1 MLKDKGHWGVDI
13 LSAPISDILSG
24 SAYASYRAALL
35 SMQKVMAESVSASL
49 GVIYTNGEEIS
60 HYSLPY
66 DEVHQAL
73 FSSDELRAELAER
86 LQKSNYTETA
96 FIFTL
101 VGNLFFSVCPVFS
114 KADAPPLAYVLIGPF
129 WQNFPNEYQSQ
140 KIQSYFSWNNEQ
152 LATAFYNN
160 PPTRCIPQ
168 ESCTDLANSMANFIA
183 QMSEMHTKQQEAVNT
198 LSCLYDM
205 STDIGRSLDVN
216 EILPSILNKAMRV
229 LKAESGCIS
238 LLDES
243 KQNLHLYIKEGP
255 DKPFSCTHNVPIG
268 KDLRDWL
275 NEENC
280 ESITNSSDSCTL
292 KVPLS
297 DDSSCLG
304 SIRVVSPFKGHYD
317 SNDLQILRI
326 IAGYSSSSLAKAIV
340 YQKAMR
346 QYEEL
351 RALQEIGNSLNS
363 SIDVPKTLHKVLD
376 HACSLLG
383 AKNAS
388 LMLLEPDRQHLRIRE
403 AKGLSEQVI
412 ANTRVK
418 LGERVSG
425 KVALQG
431 HPVSLPRGL
440 SSSGEEMEAALCVP
454 LKVSDKVIG
463 VLNVRGHYDSNEFT
477 DDDIDLAT
485 RLASMSAAAIENA
498 ELHNKLQNLFVES
511 ITALANAI
519 DARDPYTRGHSERVA
534 AFSVLIAERLNF
546 TAEEIW
552 NLRNAAL
559 LHDIGKIRIRDNIL
573 NKPDKLSNEEYE
585 EMQRH
590 AVYGAGIMMPVKSF
604 RPLIPYILHHHE
616 WYNGAGYPDRK
627 RGNEIPLCARIICVA
642 DSFDAMTS
650 DRPYRKGMPIEKA
663 IKIIR
668 ENRGS
673 QFDPDIADIFIEL
686 YYENKLQPIMKSLN
700 STGSHDALEGDGQHD
715 VITSDVGGKAVV
727 WRSAIKEA
735 IEAVKHKRNN

>member
-1 MLKDKGHWGVDI
+1 MDVL
-13 LSAPISDILSG
+13 ATPITKILSG
-24 SAYASYRAALL
+24 ASYASYRSALL
-35 SMQKVMAESVSASL
+35 SMQKVMAQSVSASL

-60 HYSLPY
+60 HYSLPH
-66 DEVHQAL
+66 DDAHQAL
-73 FSSDELRAELAER
+73 FSSQKLRADVAER
-86 LQKSNYTETA
+86 LQQKNGQAKEA

-101 VGNLFFSVCPVFS
+101 AGNLFFSVCPVLS
-114 KADAPPLAYVLIGPF
+114 VNNNTPLAYVLIGPF
-129 WQNFPNEYQSQ
+129 WQNAPDEEQSSQ
-140 KIQSYFSWNNEQ
+140 VQTYFGWSSEQ
-152 LATAFYNN
+152 LAAAFYNN
-160 PPTRCIPQ
+160 PPARCLPQ
-168 ESCTDLANSMANFIA
+168 DSCTKLANSMADFIV
-183 QMSEMHTKQQEAVNT
+183 QMTEMHAHQQEAANT
-198 LSCLYDM
+198 LSCLYEM
-205 STDIGRSLDVN
+205 SLEIGSSLNVN
-216 EILPSILNKAMRV
+216 EILPLVLEKAIQL
-229 LKAESGCIS
+229 LKAEAGSIS

-243 KQNLHLYIKEGP
+243 KQNLHIYLKEGP
-255 DKPFSCTHNVPIG
+255 NKPFSSVHNVPIG
-268 KDLRDWL
+268 KDLRSWL
-275 NEENC
+275 DEENC
-280 ESITNSSDSCTL
+280 EGIIEEANLCTL

-297 DDSSCLG
+297 DESSCIG
-304 SIRVVSPFKGHYD
+304 SIRVSSSHKGAYSSD
-317 SNDLQILRI
+317 DLQILRI
-326 IAGYSSSSLAKAIV
+326 IASYSSSSLAKAIV

-383 AKNAS
+383 ARNAS

-403 AKGLSEQVI
+403 AKGLSQQVI
-412 ANTRVK
+412 DTTRVR

-431 HPVSLPRGL
+431 NPISLPRGI
-440 SSSGEEMEAALCVP
+440 SSTGEELEAALCVP

-463 VLNVRGHYDSNEFT
+463 VLNVRGHSDSNEFT

-498 ELHNKLQNLFVES
+498 ELHDKLQNLFVES

-546 TAEEIW
+546 TTNEIW

-673 QFDPDIADIFIEL
+673 QFDPDIADVFIEL
-686 YYENKLQPIMKSLN
+686 YYEHKLQPVMRSLN
-700 STGSHDALEGDGQHD
+700 STGSRDALEGDGQHD
-715 VITSDVGGKAVV
+715 VITSEAGGRAVV

-735 IEAVKHKRNN
+735 IEAVKSKETASKSSR

>member
-1 MLKDKGHWGVDI
+1 MDIFATPLTNI
-13 LSAPISDILSG
+13 LSHYS
-24 SAYASYRAALL
+24 YANYKSVLL
-35 SMQKVMAESVSASL
+35 SMQKVMAESVSASI
-49 GVIYTNGEEIS
+49 GVIRANGEDLS
-60 HYSLPY
+60 HYSLPI
-66 DEVHQAL
+66 DKAHQAL
-73 FSSDELRAELAER
+73 FSSPQLLTKLSEQLSDLKELNKAA
-86 LQKSNYTETA
+86 T
-96 FIFTL
+96 FDW
-101 VGNLFFSVCPVFS
+101 VGNLFLSVCPVAVGS
-114 KADAPPLAYVLIGPF
+114 TVVAYAIIGPF
-129 WQNFPNEYQSQ
+129 WQNSPNEQQSDLLAQ
-140 KIQSYFSWNNEQ
+140 YFNWSNQELAEALYHNPASRFMDQDRCACLVCAMADFIVKMRELIQ
-152 LATAFYNN
+152 
-160 PPTRCIPQ
+160 R
-168 ESCTDLANSMANFIA
+168 
-183 QMSEMHTKQQEAVNT
+183 QQEAANA

-216 EILPSILNKAMRV
+216 DILPSILERAMQV
-229 LKAESGCIS
+229 FQADAGSIS

-243 KQNLHLYIKEGP
+243 KQNLHIYLKEGP
-255 DKPFSCTHNVPIG
+255 MKPFSSAHNVPIG
-268 KDLRDWL
+268 KDLREWL
-275 NEENC
+275 VEEST
-280 ESITNSSDSCTL
+280 ESLTDCDGLCTL

-297 DDSSCLG
+297 DDSSCIG
-304 SIRVVSPFKGHYD
+304 SMRVSSYTPGAYNKD
-317 SNDLQILRI
+317 DLQILHV
-326 IAGYSSSSLAKAIV
+326 IAGYSSSSLSKAIV

-388 LMLLEPDRQHLRIRE
+388 LMLLESDKQHLRIRE
-403 AKGLSEQVI
+403 AKGLSQEVI
-412 ANTRVK
+412 DKTRVR

-425 KVALQG
+425 KVAQQG
-431 HPVSLPRGL
+431 RPVSLPRGI
-440 SSSGEEMEAALCVP
+440 SSTGEELEAALCVP

-463 VLNVRGHYDSNEFT
+463 VLNVRGHKDSNEFT
-477 DDDIDLAT
+477 EDDIDLAT

-498 ELHNKLQNLFVES
+498 ELHDKLQNLFVES

-534 AFSVLIAERLNF
+534 AFSVVIAERLNF

-552 NLRNAAL
+552 DLRNAAL

-616 WYNGAGYPDRK
+616 RYDGGGYPDKK

-650 DRPYRKGMPIEKA
+650 NRPYRKGMPIEKA
-663 IKIIR
+663 IRIIN

-673 QFDPDIADIFIEL
+673 QFDPGIADIFIEL
-686 YYENKLQPIMKSLN
+686 YHENKLQPIMKRLN
-700 STGSHDALEGDGQHD
+700 SVGSGDVWQNSDNGF
-715 VITSDVGGKAVV
+715 ITSENGGKAVI
-727 WRSAIKEA
+727 WKAAIKTA
-735 IEAVKHKRNN
+735 IDNVKNKRKDTLL

>member
-1 MLKDKGHWGVDI
+1 MDIFATPISNI
-13 LSAPISDILSG
+13 LSH
-24 SAYASYRAALL
+24 YSYTNYKAALL
-35 SMQKVMAESVSASL
+35 SMQKVMAESVSASI
-49 GVIYTNGEEIS
+49 GVIRVNGEDLS
-60 HYSLPY
+60 HYSLPN
-66 DEVHQAL
+66 DKAHQAL
-73 FSSDELRAELAER
+73 FSSPKLLTELSER
-86 LQKSNYTETA
+86 LSVIKEINTA
-96 FIFTL
+96 TL
-101 VGNLFFSVCPVFS
+101 FSWVGNLFFSVCPVAIN
-114 KADAPPLAYVLIGPF
+114 KAVFAYVLIGPF
-129 WQNFPNEYQSQ
+129 WQNSPNEQQ
-140 KIQSYFSWNNEQ
+140 IELMEQYFGWSSEE
-152 LATAFYNN
+152 LAGALYNN
-160 PPTRCIPQ
+160 PVTRCMAQ
-168 ESCTDLANSMANFIA
+168 ESCSSLACAMADFIIK
-183 QMSEMHTKQQEAVNT
+183 MRELSNRQQEAANA

-205 STDIGRSLDVN
+205 STDIGRSLEIND
-216 EILPSILNKAMRV
+216 ILPSILERAMQV
-229 LKAESGCIS
+229 FNADAGSIS

-243 KQNLHLYIKEGP
+243 KQNLHIYLKEGP
-255 DKPFSCTHNVPIG
+255 QKPFSSAHNVPIG
-268 KDLRDWL
+268 KDLREWL
-275 NEENC
+275 TEESS
-280 ESITNSSDSCTL
+280 ESLTNSDGLCTL

-297 DDSSCLG
+297 DDSSCIG
-304 SIRVVSPFKGHYD
+304 SIRVSSYTPEVYNQD
-317 SNDLQILRI
+317 DLQILHV
-326 IAGYSSSSLAKAIV
+326 IASYSSSSLSKAIV

-351 RALQEIGNSLNS
+351 RALQEIGSSLNS

-388 LMLLEPDRQHLRIRE
+388 LMLLEPDKQHLRIRE
-403 AKGLSEQVI
+403 AKGLSQQVI
-412 ANTRVK
+412 DNTRVR

-425 KVALQG
+425 KVAQQG
-431 HPVSLPRGL
+431 RPVSLPRGI
-440 SSSGEEMEAALCVP
+440 SSTGEELEAALCVP

-463 VLNVRGHYDSNEFT
+463 VLNVRGHNDSNEFT
-477 DDDIDLAT
+477 EDDIDLAT

-498 ELHNKLQNLFVES
+498 ELHDKLQNLFVES

-534 AFSVLIAERLNF
+534 AFSVIIAERLNF
-546 TAEEIW
+546 TTEEIW
-552 NLRNAAL
+552 DLRNAAL
-559 LHDIGKIRIRDNIL
+559 LHDIGKIRIRDHIL

-663 IKIIR
+663 IRIIN

-673 QFDPDIADIFIEL
+673 QFDPGIADVFIEL
-686 YYENKLQPIMKSLN
+686 YHENKLQPIMKRLN
-700 STGSHDALEGDGQHD
+700 STGSHDALHSNDHN
-715 VITSDVGGKAVV
+715 VITSEAGGKAVIWKV
-727 WRSAIKEA
+727 AIKTALEN
-735 IEAVKHKRNN
+735 VRNKQERSE